1 METSV
6 DRQEENIVVGS
17 IVPDH
22 ILNIILNKEGR
33 EFHENPVTFRFGKI
47 RKIFVSLKNSPFC
60 LIHRS
65 DTTFSR
71 DFT

>member
-17 IVPDH
+17 IIPDH

-47 RKIFVSLKNSPFC
+47 RKIFVSVSG
-60 LIHRS
+60 
-65 DTTFSR
+65 
-71 DFT
+71 